1 MQRTYRVLLYTLTGD
16 TSFAQSYLEERGVA
30 DRIELVGMKHEAFTP
45 PTAEQL
51 EGIDAVCGE
60 FMPVVK
66 DTVDVFAQ
74 SSVRLIASMSIGL
87 NHMDVARLTDAYIM
101 VSNCPGYCAED
112 VALHA
117 TALTL
122 DLVRKVTFGNREV
135 LAGGW
140 SPKFAYPSWRTSGR
154 TLGLVFFGHIAKAL
168 VPMAKGLGMEVLVW
182 APTKSAEEIESYG
195 AKKASSFEE
204 LLGSSD
210 VVSLHC
216 PLCED
221 TRDLMDAE
229 AFSKMKPGA
238 FFVNTARGECVDEE
252 ALLAALDSGQVAGA
266 GLDTLCREATARNER
281 LVNHPHVVVTP
292 HSAYDSI
299 EAAEELMR
307 MSLDACIESLVEVK
321 VPVNCVNHPAARL

>member
-1 MQRTYRVLLYTLTGD
+1 MQQKYRVLLYTLTGD
-16 TSFAQSYLEERGVA
+16 TTFAERYLEERGVA
-30 DRIELVGMKHEAFTP
+30 DRIELVGLAHEAFVP

-66 DTVDVFAQ
+66 DEVDVFAQ
-74 SSVRLIASMSIGL
+74 SPVRLIASMSIGL
-87 NHMDVARLTDAYIM
+87 NHMDVERLTDAYVM
-101 VSNCPGYCAED
+101 VSNCPGYCAQD

-117 TALTL
+117 TALML

-140 SPKFAYPSWRTSGR
+140 SPKFAYESWRTKGR
-154 TLGLVFFGHIAKAL
+154 TLGLVFFGHIAKEM
-168 VPMAKGLGMEVLVW
+168 VPIARGLGMDVVVW
-182 APTKSAEEIESYG
+182 APTKTAEEIAAYG
-195 AKKASSFEE
+195 AEKVETLDE
-204 LLGSSD
+204 LLGRSD

-221 TRDLMDAE
+221 TRGLMDAD

-281 LVNHPHVVVTP
+281 LVNHPRVVVTP
-292 HSAYDSI
+292 HSAYDST
-299 EAAEELMR
+299 EAAEELIR
-307 MSLDACIESLVEVK
+307 MSLDACIEALVETK
-321 VPVNCVNHPAARL
+321 VPANCVNHPAARL